1 MSPFRN
7 PAAVRVV
14 ADAVDVAAVAIGAG
28 DVDAVV
34 CFATLV
40 ATRRPSSLDVV
51 LCGAVAAVGAVG
63 RCWLLWAECLVPIDV
78 LPLMLVSLPFP
89 CSCHAASCE
98 ASLCIE
104 SMV

>member
-1 MSPFRN
+1 MCAFRN
-7 PAAVRVV
+7 PAAMRVV

-28 DVDAVV
+28 D
-34 CFATLV
+34 
-40 ATRRPSSLDVV
+40 
-51 LCGAVAAVGAVG
+51 VGAVG

-78 LPLMLVSLPFP
+78 LSLMLVSLPFP
-89 CSCHAASCE
+89 CSCHATSCE